1 MRVGGMVAVFGV
13 TPMMRWLALLVLA
26 FFHGPLRAENY
37 VIGIEQIDFYPHY
50 DFSQR
55 QQRGYFVD
63 LIQLFSEKTGHQFKF
78 MPLPV
83 KRLYQSANSGID
95 FIYPD
100 NPLWRQYNEPGIA
113 KAFSAPVVFTLG
125 STLVKPELQHISL
138 EQFRSLAVIHGFVPT
153 KWLALKNQYK
163 YRMVDVPDVASA
175 LGLVLKGRLD
185 GANIEFNVAQHYL
198 RSIAAQ
204 DQLVIAEQ
212 LPFTQLPFLLSTV
225 KHPKL
230 LSQFDR
236 FLIDNAEQVAAL
248 KRKYQLQE
256 QRPAPVARQPANTN
270 EAKLLP

>member
-1 MRVGGMVAVFGV
+1 
-13 TPMMRWLALLVLA
+13 MMRWLALLLVVFLS
-26 FFHGPLRAENY
+26 GPLRAERY
-37 VIGIEQIDFYPHY
+37 VIGIEQIDYYPHY

-63 LIQLFSEKTGHQFKF
+63 LIQLFSEKTGHLFTF

-83 KRLYQSANSGID
+83 KRLYQSSTSDID
-95 FIYPD
+95 LIYPD
-100 NPLWRQYNEPGIA
+100 NPQWQQYYELGMD
-113 KAFSAPVVFTLG
+113 KVFSKPVIFTLG
-125 STLVKPELQHISL
+125 STLVKPEQRHISL

-185 GANIEFNVAQHYL
+185 GATIEYNVAQHYL

-230 LSQFDR
+230 VAQFDQ
-236 FLIDNAEQVAAL
+236 FLLDYAEQIAAL
-248 KRKYQLQE
+248 KQKYQLQE
-256 QRPAPVARQPANTN
+256 HRPAAVARQSATSPET
-270 EAKLLP
+270 K

>member
-1 MRVGGMVAVFGV
+1 
-13 TPMMRWLALLVLA
+13 MMRWLALLILML
-26 FFHGPLRAENY
+26 FPGLLRADNY

-50 DFSQR
+50 DFSHR
-55 QQRGYFVD
+55 QKRGYFVD
-63 LIQLFSEKTGHQFKF
+63 LIELFSEKTGHRFTF

-83 KRLYQSANSGID
+83 KRLYQSASSGID

-100 NPLWRQYNEPGIA
+100 NPLWQQYYEPGVT
-113 KAFSAPVVFTLG
+113 KTFSAPVIFTLG

-138 EQFRSLAVIHGFVPT
+138 EQFHSLAVIHGFVPT
-153 KWLALKNQYK
+153 KWLALKSQYK

-185 GANIEFNVAQHYL
+185 GANIEYNVAQHYL

-225 KHPKL
+225 KHPQL
-230 LSQFDR
+230 LAQFDQ
-236 FLIDNAEQVAAL
+236 FLLEHAEQVSAL

-256 QRPAPVARQPANTN
+256 QRPAPVARQPVTSTD
-270 EAKLLP
+270 AKLLP

>member
-1 MRVGGMVAVFGV
+1 
-13 TPMMRWLALLVLA
+13 MRWLALLLVM
-26 FFHGPLRAENY
+26 FFTSSSRAESY
-37 VIGIEQIDFYPHY
+37 VIGIEHINYYPHY

-63 LIQLFSEKTGHQFKF
+63 LIKLFSEKSGHQFKF

-83 KRLYQSANSGID
+83 KRLYQSATSDID

-100 NPLWRQYNEPGIA
+100 NPLWKQYQEPGIQ
-113 KAFSAPVVFTLG
+113 KAFSEPVIFTLG
-125 STLVKPELQHISL
+125 STLVKPEQQHISL

-153 KWLALKNQYK
+153 KWLALKDQYK

-185 GANIEFNVAQHYL
+185 GAVIEFNVAQHYL
-198 RSIAAQ
+198 RSIAAE

-212 LPFTQLPFLLSTV
+212 LPFTQLPFLLSSV
-225 KHPKL
+225 KHPEL
-230 LSQFDR
+230 LRQFNQ
-236 FLIDNAEQVAAL
+236 FLIEHAEQVTAL

-256 QRPAPVARQPANTN
+256 QRPTPVARQSALL
-270 EAKLLP
+270 EQSKLQP

>member
-1 MRVGGMVAVFGV
+1 MK
-13 TPMMRWLALLVLA
+13 RWLALLVVML
-26 FFHGPLRAENY
+26 FPGLIRADNY
-37 VIGIEQIDFYPHY
+37 VIGIEQIDYYPHF
-50 DFSQR
+50 DFSKR

-63 LIQLFSEKTGHQFKF
+63 LIQLYSQKSGHKF
-78 MPLPV
+78 TFIPLPV
-83 KRLYQSANSGID
+83 KRLYHSADSEID

-100 NPLWRQYNEPGIA
+100 NPLWQQYIEPGVT
-113 KAFSAPVVFTLG
+113 KSFSAPVVFTLG
-125 STLVKPELQHISL
+125 STLVKPEQQHISL

-225 KHPKL
+225 KYPQVL
-230 LSQFDR
+230 TQFDQ
-236 FLIDNAEQVAAL
+236 FLLDNAEQVAAL

-256 QRPAPVARQPANTN
+256 QRPAPVARQPTN
-270 EAKLLP
+270 VEDAKL

>member
-1 MRVGGMVAVFGV
+1 
-13 TPMMRWLALLVLA
+13 MMRWLALLLVVFLS
-26 FFHGPLRAENY
+26 GPLRADRY
-37 VIGIEQIDFYPHY
+37 VIGIEQIDYYPHY
-50 DFSQR
+50 DFSKR

-63 LIQLFSEKTGHQFKF
+63 LIQLFSEKTGHQFTF

-83 KRLYQSANSGID
+83 KRLYQSSTSEID
-95 FIYPD
+95 LIYPD
-100 NPLWRQYNEPGIA
+100 NPQWQQHYEAGID
-113 KAFSAPVVFTLG
+113 KVFSKPVIFTLG
-125 STLVKPELQHISL
+125 STLVKPEQQHISL

-185 GANIEFNVAQHYL
+185 GANIEYNVAQHYL

-230 LSQFDR
+230 LAQFDQ
-236 FLIDNAEQVAAL
+236 FLLDNAAQVAAL
-248 KRKYQLQE
+248 KQKYQLQE
-256 QRPAPVARQPANTN
+256 QRPAPVARQSTSSPET
-270 EAKLLP
+270 KLLP

>member
-1 MRVGGMVAVFGV
+1 
-13 TPMMRWLALLVLA
+13 MMRWLALLLVV
-26 FFHGPLRAENY
+26 FFDSPLRADSY
-37 VIGIEQIDFYPHY
+37 VIGIEQIDYYPHY
-50 DFSQR
+50 DFSNNK
-55 QQRGYFVD
+55 QRGYFFD
-63 LIQLFSEKTGHQFKF
+63 LIQLFSEKSGHRFKF

-83 KRLYQSANSGID
+83 KRLYQSAKSDID

-100 NPLWRQYNEPGIA
+100 NPLWQQYNEPGID
-113 KAFSAPVVFTLG
+113 KSFSAPVIFTLG

-153 KWLALKNQYK
+153 KWLALKDRYK

-185 GANIEFNVAQHYL
+185 GANIEYNVAQHYL
-198 RSIAAQ
+198 RTIAAQ

-225 KHPKL
+225 KHPQL
-230 LSQFDR
+230 LAQFDQ
-236 FLIDNAEQVAAL
+236 FLIEHAGQIAAL

-256 QRPAPVARQPANTN
+256 QRPAPVARQPATN
-270 EAKLLP
+270 PESQPLP

>member
-1 MRVGGMVAVFGV
+1 MVVGCGFGV
-13 TPMMRWLALLVLA
+13 TPMMRWLALLLVM
-26 FFHGPLRAENY
+26 FFHGPLRADSY
-37 VIGIEQIDFYPHY
+37 VIGIEQIDYYPHY
-50 DFSQR
+50 DFSKN
-55 QQRGYFVD
+55 QQRGYFFD
-63 LIQLFSEKTGHQFKF
+63 LIQLFSEKTGHRFKF

-83 KRLYQSANSGID
+83 KRLYQSGNSGID

-100 NPLWRQYNEPGIA
+100 NPLWQQYTEPGIV
-113 KAFSAPVVFTLG
+113 KSFSAPVVFTLG
-125 STLVKPELQHISL
+125 STLVKPEQQHISL

-185 GANIEFNVAQHYL
+185 GANIEYNVAQHYL

-225 KHPKL
+225 KHPQL
-230 LSQFDR
+230 LAQFDQ
-236 FLIDNAEQVAAL
+236 FLLEHARQVAAL

-256 QRPAPVARQPANTN
+256 QRPTPVAQQPVTTTN
-270 EAKLLP
+270 VKQLP

>member
-1 MRVGGMVAVFGV
+1 
-13 TPMMRWLALLVLA
+13 MMRWLALFVVMLCN
-26 FFHGPLRAENY
+26 GPLRADSY
-37 VIGIEQIDFYPHY
+37 VIGIEQIDYYPHY

-63 LIQLFSEKTGHQFKF
+63 LIQLFSDKTGHQFKF

-83 KRLYQSANSGID
+83 KRLYQSSNSGID

-100 NPLWRQYNEPGIA
+100 NPLWEQYKEPGIE
-113 KAFSAPVVFTLG
+113 KLFSAPVIFTLG

-153 KWLALKNQYK
+153 KWLALKNRYN
-163 YRMVDVPDVASA
+163 YRMVDVPDVPSA

-230 LSQFDR
+230 LSEFNQF
-236 FLIDNAEQVAAL
+236 LLDNAEQVAAL

-256 QRPAPVARQPANTN
+256 QRPAPVARQPVHTN
-270 EAKLLP
+270 EAKMLP